1 MSRAAERSALASVR
15 ECSFYARC
23 VRKTDNMK
31 KTNGTMSNT
40 RRARPAV
47 LLPCLPRSSCLPYA
61 PSSSC
66 TRHAR
71 HTRIACALPCIACI
85 TRQAACCVSCMPF
98 PTARQENAEK
108 RHEVAKCQRF
118 GAVNRPQIIEI
129 MFSCLASCC
138 VSVRNVL
145 IDWKIVKW
153 LDKRPF

>member
-1 MSRAAERSALASVR
+1 MFAKRTIR
-15 ECSFYARC
+15 
-23 VRKTDNMK
+23 K
-31 KTNGTMSNT
+31 KTNRTTSHT
-40 RRARPAV
+40 RHARPAV
-47 LLPCLPRSSCLPYA
+47 LLPCLLRTSCLPYA
-61 PSSSC
+61 HSSSC

-85 TRQAACCVSCMPF
+85 TRPAACGVHCMPSYALC
-98 PTARQENAEK
+98 PQPGTENTKYAEK

-118 GAVNRPQIIEI
+118 GAVNRPKIIEI

-153 LDKRPF
+153 FDKRPF

>member
-1 MSRAAERSALASVR
+1 MRER
-15 ECSFYARC
+15 SFYARR
-23 VRKTDNMK
+23 VRKTDNLK
-31 KTNGTMSNT
+31 KANRTTSHT
-40 RRARPAV
+40 RHARPAV
-47 LLPCLPRSSCLPYA
+47 LLPCLLRTSCLPYA

-66 TRHAR
+66 TRHDR
-71 HTRIACALPCIACI
+71 HTRIAYALPCIACI
-85 TRQAACCVSCMPF
+85 TRPAACCVSCMPF

-129 MFSCLASCC
+129 MFSCIASCC